1 MTYRRPE
8 PITDLGDL
16 CDSNKSINPLERLW
30 LLPEATETNL
40 SLGGRSPGKFL
51 VKSLTSPLK

>member
-40 SLGGRSPGKFL
+40 SLGDR
-51 VKSLTSPLK
+51 KSVV